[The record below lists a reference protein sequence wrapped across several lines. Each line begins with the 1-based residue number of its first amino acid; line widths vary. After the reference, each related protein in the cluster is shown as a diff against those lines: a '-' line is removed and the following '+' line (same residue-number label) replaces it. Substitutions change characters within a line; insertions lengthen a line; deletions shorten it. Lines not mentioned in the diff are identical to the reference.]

1 MKTKTSSET
10 GQALIILVLGMIVF
24 MAFVALAIDGSLV
37 YSDRRQAQNGS
48 DSASLAAAGVAS
60 LALENFHI
68 TANNWDCGSAEMANA
83 INAGLA
89 AAVNRAADNNF
100 PIDYDDSD
108 YNSASA
114 QCGQEYIGNYLDR
127 YIDFTTHISTTT
139 ETSFLQIVS
148 SGALQNR
155 VISIARVRPRQPA
168 AWGNAIVAL
177 NEAGCQG
184 NQNGGLYNGNPG
196 VTVDGG
202 GVFSNGCLKA
212 EGNAGTVEVLNA
224 GVEYVAELVDPHDV
238 FTPDP
243 EQTNHKVPPS
253 MYSAP
258 TPDCGDPNA
267 FDNSDF
273 DDNLEPGLY
282 CLSGDINLNGGEIWG
297 EGVTLYFIDGSLSI
311 NGNVEVHLT
320 APPRSPDPAPAIPGM
335 LILFPPT
342 NNNEVR
348 INGNAGNYFQGTI
361 LAPASTIIFE
371 GTADS
376 DVQRA
381 QIIGYNVQA
390 GGNAKLNVLF
400 DENLTYSKPT
410 FLELFK

>member
-1 MKTKTSSET
+1 MKATKSSEN

-24 MAFVALAIDGSLV
+24 LAFVALAIDGGMV
-37 YSDRRQAQNGS
+37 YSDRRRAQNGS
-48 DSASLAAAGVAS
+48 DASSLAAVGVTA
-60 LALENFHI
+60 LALENAQI
-68 TANNWDCGSAEMANA
+68 TANNWDCGSADMAYA
-83 INAGLA
+83 INLGLA
-89 AAVNRAADNNF
+89 AAVDRAGDNNF
-100 PIDYDDSD
+100 AIDYDDSD
-108 YNSASA
+108 YNSVSA

-335 LILFPPT
+335 LILLPPT
-342 NNNEVR
+342 NNSEVR